1 MEKNIEEKGT
11 EVFLNMIKQVVA
23 DNDKGRMVELLTLLK
38 ESATISPCKYR
49 ECTFCRI
56 WPFLGCREFFVSKKF
71 IMSAIDIMN
80 AFLSQAE
87 VLNKLIRLFVNSVSQ
102 YGTPYLYYSEYI

>member
-1 MEKNIEEKGT
+1 VEKNIEEKGT

-49 ECTFCRI
+49 ERTFCRI
-56 WPFLGCREFFVSKKF
+56 
-71 IMSAIDIMN
+71 
-80 AFLSQAE
+80 
-87 VLNKLIRLFVNSVSQ
+87 
-102 YGTPYLYYSEYI
+102 